1 MGQTLSTK
9 TILVSHEMPTKGQQ
23 HFFNLSGNESLLKI
37 ERLRYVD
44 NIAICMET
52 TWFTT
57 AFDSLQTKNLNGS
70 LYAIL
75 QNEYNIRPL
84 TGSKTIEL
92 CYASS
97 EEAELLDVPRG
108 SALMLIE
115 DMVYDSNG
123 TPLHISKQVVRGD
136 KFKYALK

>member
-1 MGQTLSTK
+1 ML
-9 TILVSHEMPTKGQQ
+9 
-23 HFFNLSGNESLLKI
+23 
-37 ERLRYVD
+37 
-44 NIAICMET
+44 
-52 TWFTT
+52 
-57 AFDSLQTKNLNGS
+57 
-70 LYAIL
+70 
-75 QNEYNIRPL
+75 
-84 TGSKTIEL
+84 
-92 CYASS
+92 SS